1 MENERKKRFQDF
13 LSYCQKYIKGSE
25 KGEGQIFFDR
35 LLRAFG
41 NPGIQE
47 VGAVCE
53 EFIKKK
59 RGKSGFADFIWEP
72 RVIIEL
78 KKRGESLQKYYDQAF
93 DYWVHRV
100 PRLKYMV
107 LCNFDEFWIYDLNK
121 QLYDPVHKLNI
132 KNLPDNWGPLAFLFS
147 HEEEPVF
154 ENRNTEVTEEMAKKI
169 GDMYYS
175 LVQRGINKEKAQRFV
190 LQTVVALFSEDVG
203 LVPKYTVYKILHEAV
218 KEPISQK
225 ELQKLFMSMSTDESK
240 GKSKRYKNISYF
252 NGGLFEKVEAIEL
265 SNKEIHLLYD
275 AANEDWGKV
284 RPSIFGS
291 IFESSIEQ
299 HLRHGHGIHYTSEL
313 DIQKIVYPTI
323 VQPFKERMHK
333 ANKRELKK
341 ILQEI
346 REFKVL
352 DPACG
357 SGNFL
362 YIAFRELRKL
372 EVEVLEKLGENLKQV
387 RGISVSPT
395 NFYGID
401 TNKFGLEL
409 AKVALSIGRKI
420 SADECNVHDSVL
432 PFDYLEDNFLSE
444 DALFVKWPKVDAIMG
459 NPPFLS
465 SKKMKVDLSVEYVDK
480 VRKHFAEVPGRADY
494 CVYWFRKAHD
504 HLKKGQRAGLVGTNT
519 IRENY
524 SRQGGLDYIV
534 KEGGTI
540 THAVSTQV
548 WSGTA
553 NVHVSIVN
561 WIKGSFKGKKKLI
574 TQLGNVLDSPWKVE
588 EPKHINSALSSKISI
603 KSAYVLQTNRKPKRC
618 FVGQALQSK
627 GFYLKKQDFRSLIIK
642 NKRNSNVIFP
652 FLIGREVLNLKGK
665 SRVPERFMMDFGQM
679 NILEAKKY
687 KEPFKHIQKTVL
699 PDVQRKAKNEIQK
712 YGKPKDWNRHLEQWW
727 RHWRSRPD
735 LIRVVSQLNRYIV
748 VSRTTK
754 KPIVFEF
761 ISSSIR
767 IADAVI
773 AFNFEDNYSFGVLQS
788 SIHCLWSEASG
799 GTLKGDFRYTG
810 DTVFSTFPWPQNPT
824 QVQMKKISS
833 SVNNLMKIRK
843 ATMLKNNWGLRELYN
858 TLEVPGKNSLRT
870 AHELLDKSVREAY
883 GMRKNEDI
891 LKFLLNLNKE
901 LHKKERKGLKITGP
915 GLPHSVKNPSEFVS
929 KDCIKAHSRLT

>member
-1 MENERKKRFQDF
+1 MENRRKQRFQNF
-13 LSYCQKYIKGSE
+13 LSYCQKHIKGSE
-25 KGEGQIFFDR
+25 KGEGQIFFER
-35 LLRAFG
+35 LLQAFG
-41 NPGIQE
+41 NPGIKE

-59 RGKSGFADFIWEP
+59 KGRKGFADFTWEP
-72 RVIIEL
+72 KVIIEL
-78 KKRGESLQKYYDQAF
+78 KKRGESLQKHYDQAF

-107 LCNFDEFWIYDLNK
+107 LCNFDEFWIYDLNE

-132 KNLPDNWGPLAFLFS
+132 KDLPDNWGPLAFLFPRK
-147 HEEEPVF
+147 EEPVF

-169 GDMYYS
+169 GDMYHS
-175 LVQRGINKEKAQRFV
+175 LTQRGINKEKAQRFV
-190 LQTVVALFSEDVG
+190 LQTVVALFSEDVD
-203 LVPKYTVYKILHEAV
+203 LIPKYIVHNILSKATKKFV
-218 KEPISQK
+218 SQK
-225 ELQKLFMSMSTDESK
+225 ELQKLFLSMADDRNKHKFSK
-240 GKSKRYKNISYF
+240 YKNIPFF
-252 NGGLFEKVEAIEL
+252 NGGLFEKVESIEL
-265 SNKEIHLLYD
+265 SNNEIHLLYD
-275 AANEDWGKV
+275 ASKEDWGKV
-284 RPSIFGS
+284 RPSIFGA

-299 HLRHGHGIHYTSEL
+299 NLRHGHGIHYTSEL
-313 DIQKIVYPTI
+313 DIQKIVFPTI
-323 VQPFKERMHK
+323 IQPFKEKIKK

-341 ILQEI
+341 ILREV

-357 SGNFL
+357 CGNFL

-372 EVEVLEKLGENLKQV
+372 EVEILEKLGENLTQM
-387 RGISVSPT
+387 RGVSVSPT

-432 PFDYLEDNFLSE
+432 PFDYLEDNFLCK
-444 DALFVKWPKVDAIMG
+444 DALFTKWPKVDAIIG

-465 SKKMKVDLSVEYVDK
+465 SQKMKVDLSVEYVDK

-534 KEGGTI
+534 KEGGVI
-540 THAVSTQV
+540 TSAVSTQV
-548 WSGTA
+548 WSGEA

-561 WIKGSFKGKKKLI
+561 WIKGSFKGKKKLF
-574 TQLGNVLDSPWKVE
+574 TQLGNKIDSHWKVE
-588 EPKHINSALSSKISI
+588 EPKHINSALSSKISV
-603 KSAYVLQTNRKPKRC
+603 KNAYVLQANRKPKKC
-618 FVGQALQSK
+618 FEGQTTGTSSFYVLQERFLSFIRKRKENSK
-627 GFYLKKQDFRSLIIK
+627 VL
-642 NKRNSNVIFP
+642 FP
-652 FLIGREVLNLKGK
+652 FFIGKELLGK
-665 SRVPERFMMDFGQM
+665 HRTPKRFMIDFGQM
-679 NILEAKKY
+679 DILAAAKY

-699 PDVQRKAKNEIQK
+699 PDVQRKAKNEIKK
-712 YGKPKDWNRHLEQWW
+712 YGKAKDWNRHLDYWW
-727 RHWRSRPD
+727 WHWRSRPD
-735 LIRVVSQLNRYIV
+735 LIKAINQLNRYIV
-748 VSRTTK
+748 VSRTIK

-773 AFNFEDNYSFGVLQS
+773 AFGFEDNYSFGVLQS
-788 SIHCLWSEASG
+788 SIHCQWSEASG

-824 QVQMKKISS
+824 RVQIKKISS
-833 SVNNLMKIRK
+833 NVNNLMKIRK
-843 ATMLKNNWGLRELYN
+843 TAMLKNSWGLRELYN
-858 TLEVPGKNSLRT
+858 TLEVSGKNSLRE
-870 AHELLDKSVREAY
+870 AHESLDKSVREAY

-901 LHKKERKGLKITGP
+901 IHKRETRGLKVTGP
-915 GLPHSVKNPSEFVS
+915 GLPHSIKNPAEFIA
-929 KDCIKAHSRLT
+929 KDCIKVPLKLI